1 MTLLQAILCGLVAV
15 YGVFDFALGSLY
27 LNRPIFLSAITGLIL
42 GDFQT
47 GIIIGA
53 TLELFFMGA
62 VSVGAYIPPDVVVGG
77 VVATA
82 LAIVNG
88 YSTEIAIAL
97 AMPIALFSLAI
108 GNLIT
113 ITQPFFLK
121 RADYYADKC
130 DAKGVVRIQWTMA
143 LINCARRFILTFLA
157 LYFGATAVEA
167 FVAAIPDWVISGM
180 SAAGGLMPA
189 MGFAM
194 LMRMILTKQILPYY
208 FLGFVLAAYLAMPSL
223 GVAILAVII
232 VMVKFDFL
240 NPNRS
245 ETGEM
250 VNSSTSGGGIDDDF

>member
-1 MTLLQAILCGLVAV
+1 
-15 YGVFDFALGSLY
+15 
-27 LNRPIFLSAITGLIL
+27 
-42 GDFQT
+42 
-47 GIIIGA
+47 
-53 TLELFFMGA
+53 
-62 VSVGAYIPPDVVVGG
+62 
-77 VVATA
+77 
-82 LAIVNG
+82 
-88 YSTEIAIAL
+88 
-97 AMPIALFSLAI
+97 
-108 GNLIT
+108 
-113 ITQPFFLK
+113 
-121 RADYYADKC
+121 
-130 DAKGVVRIQWTMA
+130 MA

-167 FVAAIPDWVISGM
+167 FVNSIPDWVISGM

-245 ETGEM
+245 KTGEI